1 MTTKNSDLVANFEA
15 SPHVFSDA
23 RNLHG
28 VIRIASGNI
37 ELVAG
42 DSTND
47 DIVML
52 APIPTNANIISLR
65 MGADGLGGSCT
76 YNVGAYTSAGVVVDE
91 DCFATAVADG
101 AAIAELR
108 YEVLNLN
115 TTGQKLHI
123 IAGAAASDAVDPGG
137 YYYIAATFA
146 ANGGTAGDMAFIIEY
161 VVN

>member
-1 MTTKNSDLVANFEA
+1 MTTRNTDLVANFEA
-15 SPHVFSDA
+15 SPQVA
-23 RNLHG
+23 NLAAELGG
-28 VIRIASGNI
+28 VVRIAQGNVA
-37 ELVAG
+37 LLAG
-42 DSTND
+42 DSTDD

-52 APIPTNANIISLR
+52 APIPTNATIVSLR

-108 YEVLNLN
+108 YEVLDLN

-123 IAGAAASDAVDPGG
+123 IAGAAGSDTVDPGG

-146 ANGGTAGDMAFIIEY
+146 ATGGTAGDMAFIIEY